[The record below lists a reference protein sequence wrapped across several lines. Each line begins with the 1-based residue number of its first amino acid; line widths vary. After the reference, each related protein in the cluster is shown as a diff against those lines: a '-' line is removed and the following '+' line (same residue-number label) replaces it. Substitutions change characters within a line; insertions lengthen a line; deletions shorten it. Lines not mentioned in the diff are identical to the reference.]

1 MPAYVV
7 AYVSVNDPDS
17 MGRYATTVGPITE
30 SHGGRYLFAGPGAE
44 TLDGEWPGD
53 GLAIIEF
60 PSREA
65 ALRWYESSEYAE
77 VKPLRLAAGPTA
89 LVVTPDVQ

>member
-7 AYVSVNDPDS
+7 AYSAVNDPEA
-17 MGRYATTVGPITE
+17 MGRYVSSAGPITE

-53 GLAIIEF
+53 SLAIIEF
-60 PSREA
+60 PTREA
-65 ALRWYESSEYAE
+65 AMRWYESSEYAE
-77 VKPLRLAAGPTA
+77 VKPLRAAAGPTG
-89 LVVTPDVQ
+89 LVLTPDVQ